1 MITGA
6 KPNRL
11 DTVSRNGQR
20 VEVAPPNSKDYM
32 SDKTIIEILNAENR
46 IWVLLKL
53 PPLIHPGA
61 IKERWNLKNVAK
73 QQ

>member
-53 PPLIHPGA
+53 PPPSFILEPS
-61 IKERWNLKNVAK
+61 KNGGI
-73 QQ
+73 